1 MPRRW
6 VKEELKRDRLASW
19 VEKSVNWVNEN
30 KENAIIGGIVILAI
44 AIFIPFSLS
53 RRARMN
59 EQAYSLL
66 ARGQQEAFNNQLDKA
81 ISFYD
86 QALRHSGSKA
96 IPLVLLYKGNTLY
109 KMEKYSEATSV
120 YRRYLNKYET
130 RKFTP
135 EVLISLG
142 NSLEQEG
149 KFEEAKEIYR
159 KFLDGF
165 PDHYLSP
172 GIYQG
177 LGRCYEKLGQKDE
190 AIRTYQ
196 QISQFYSGTVWQD
209 MAEAK
214 IKALSPAP

>member
-1 MPRRW
+1 
-6 VKEELKRDRLASW
+6 
-19 VEKSVNWVNEN
+19 VERSVTWVNEN
-30 KENAIIGGIVILAI
+30 KENTIISGIVILAV

-53 RRARMN
+53 RRAKMN
-59 EQAYSLL
+59 EQASSLF
-66 ARGQQEAFNNQLDKA
+66 ARGQQEYFNNRLDKA

-86 QALRHSGSKA
+86 QALKHSGSKA
-96 IPLVLLYKGNTLY
+96 TPLVFLYKGNTLY
-109 KMEKYSEATSV
+109 EMKKYSEATSV
-120 YRRYLNKYET
+120 YRGYLDKYET

-149 KFEEAKEIYR
+149 KFDEAKEIYQ
-159 KFLDGF
+159 KFLDRF
-165 PDHYLSP
+165 PEHYLLP

-190 AIRTYQ
+190 AIKIYQ
-196 QISQFYSGTVWQD
+196 QMSHFYSDTTWQD

-214 IKALSPAP
+214 IKALSPTP

>member
-1 MPRRW
+1 MPRKW
-6 VKEELKRDRLASW
+6 VKEELKKDRLTTW
-19 VEKSVNWVNEN
+19 VERSVAWVNEN

-53 RRARMN
+53 RRAKMN
-59 EQAYSLL
+59 EQASILL
-66 ARGQQEAFNNQLDKA
+66 ARGQQELFNNQLDNA

-96 IPLVLLYKGNTLY
+96 TPLVLLYKGNTLY
-109 KMEKYSEATSV
+109 EMAKYSEATSI
-120 YRRYLNKYET
+120 YMSYLNKYET

-149 KFEEAKEIYR
+149 KFDEAKGIYQ
-159 KFLDGF
+159 KFLDKF
-165 PDHYLSP
+165 PQHYLLP

-177 LGRCYEKLGQKDE
+177 LGRCYEKLGQRDA
-190 AIRTYQ
+190 AIKIYQ
-196 QISQFYSGTVWQD
+196 QISQFYSGSIWQT

>member
-1 MPRRW
+1 MPRKW
-6 VKEELKRDRLASW
+6 VKEELRKDRLASW
-19 VEKSVNWVNEN
+19 VERSVTWVNEN
-30 KENAIIGGIVILAI
+30 KENAIIGGIVILAVV
-44 AIFIPFSLS
+44 IFIPFSLS

-59 EQAYSLL
+59 EQAFSLL
-66 ARGQQEAFNNQLDKA
+66 ARGQQEYFINRPDKA

-86 QALRHSGSKA
+86 QALKHSGSKA
-96 IPLVLLYKGNTLY
+96 TPLVFLYKGNTLY
-109 KMEKYSEATSV
+109 EMGKYSEATSV
-120 YRRYLNKYET
+120 YRRYLDKYET

-149 KFEEAKEIYR
+149 KFDEAKEIYQ
-159 KFLDGF
+159 KFLDRF
-165 PDHYLSP
+165 PQHYLLP

-190 AIRTYQ
+190 AIKIYQ
-196 QISQFYSGTVWQD
+196 QISHFYSDTTWQD

-214 IKALSPAP
+214 IKTLSSMP